1 MNFSVFDKSPFVDPI
16 DAISRVKLFASN
28 VADSSEIIRYGNVTR
43 IPGNGIT
50 YGDGNLS
57 LRSFPGERQVLTER
71 CRDGS
76 SVMLMTPDACPITD
90 ILAASACTADV
101 ARNSLY
107 LCCKLQLDKKDPD
120 SADGLWKRCFCDPS
134 QTPSPGIRPLDFWS
148 DGVLDCREEV
158 LMINGYSTV
167 VEVKFFKT
175 ANSPDVLKL
184 YFKPNRSRLYIN

>member
-71 CRDGS
+71 
-76 SVMLMTPDACPITD
+76 
-90 ILAASACTADV
+90 
-101 ARNSLY
+101 
-107 LCCKLQLDKKDPD
+107 
-120 SADGLWKRCFCDPS
+120 
-134 QTPSPGIRPLDFWS
+134 
-148 DGVLDCREEV
+148 
-158 LMINGYSTV
+158 
-167 VEVKFFKT
+167 
-175 ANSPDVLKL
+175 
-184 YFKPNRSRLYIN
+184 